1 MTFLAEPA
9 NLMTSSKVRYFK
21 GIKLIQIKLDH
32 LTSQALE
39 AVVTAPS
46 VTKFLNLEIL
56 ITKDVNKSSWIA

>member
-32 LTSQALE
+32 PTSQALE
-39 AVVTAPS
+39 AVATAPS
-46 VTKFLNLEIL
+46 VTKFLRLETP
-56 ITKDVNKSSWIA
+56 ITKDVNKSSWTA